1 MNSRIFQKIEYHNS
15 DGCRVQSPER
25 DSRREVFAITGIL
38 FAGTLGNPVK
48 IEALHLSESD
58 TGQFTFLSLQT
69 SPHLYCIRKITDES
83 TVLYFFQEASMTKKD
98 TKKTPDEECANE
110 CSSCPTATTC
120 SSAKSGP
127 AGLPPKAKLDV
138 RHVIMVLS
146 GKGGVGKSTVSVNLA
161 YALSNHGFRVGLLD
175 LDMHG
180 PNIPKMLGIEDH
192 KLAIMGEM
200 IEPVHI
206 TGKLSVISMAFLLP
220 DTSTPI
226 IWRGPMKMAAIQQ
239 FLSEVNWG
247 SLDYLVVD
255 LPPGTGDEA
264 LTIAQLAPNL
274 RGAVIVT
281 TPQDVAT
288 LDARK
293 SAKFIQKLDV
303 PVLGII
309 ENMSGMVC
317 PHCGGE
323 IDLFGRGGGNK
334 IAEELSVPFLG
345 AIPIDIE
352 MRKAG
357 DEGRPFIIRRGDSPT
372 WAAVDKVMEALIE
385 VVEG

>member
-1 MNSRIFQKIEYHNS
+1 MAKKNTI
-15 DGCRVQSPER
+15 P
-25 DSRREVFAITGIL
+25 DS
-38 FAGTLGNPVK
+38 
-48 IEALHLSESD
+48 S
-58 TGQFTFLSLQT
+58 
-69 SPHLYCIRKITDES
+69 
-83 TVLYFFQEASMTKKD
+83 KK
-98 TKKTPDEECANE
+98 KKDEECSHE
-110 CSSCPTATTC
+110 CSGCASAANC
-120 SSAKSGP
+120 SDAKP
-127 AGLPPKAKLDV
+127 GLPAKADIDAK
-138 RHVIMVLS
+138 HVIMVLS

-161 YALSNHGFRVGLLD
+161 FALSSHGYRVGLLD

-192 KLAIMGEM
+192 KLAILGDR

-226 IWRGPMKMAAIQQ
+226 IWRGPMKMAAINQ
-239 FLSEVNWG
+239 FLTEVNWG

-264 LTIAQLAPNL
+264 LTIAQLAPNV

-288 LDARK
+288 LDSRK
-293 SAKFIQKLDV
+293 AAKFIEKLGL
-303 PVLGII
+303 PVIGVI
-309 ENMSGMVC
+309 ENMSGMLC
-317 PHCGGE
+317 PHCGQE
-323 IDLFGRGGGNK
+323 IDIFGKGGGKK

-345 AIPIDIE
+345 AIPLDLE

-357 DEGRPFIIRRGDSPT
+357 DEGRPFIIRRAGDTGGNAT
-372 WAAVDKVMEALIE
+372 WACVDAVMEQLIR